1 MPAFPSLRRPLV
13 AAVAALIL
21 TLFASAPGARAAE
34 GTFSKVE
41 VLSAADSFFGGTTK
55 GLAEVVEKV
64 FSDLGEPNAYI
75 IGEEVSGAF
84 IFGLRYGKGELNRKG
99 FKGIDVY
106 WQGPSL
112 GFDFGGN
119 ASKSFVLVYNLK
131 NVEDLYQRYP
141 SVDGS
146 FYFVAGVGVN
156 YQRAGATTL
165 APIRTGVGLRLGGNL
180 GYVHYTK
187 DASAIPF

>member
-1 MPAFPSLRRPLV
+1 MPIVSCLRRPLT
-13 AAVAALIL
+13 AAVIGVLLAL
-21 TLFASAPGARAAE
+21 FVCAPGARAAE

-41 VLSAADSFFGGTTK
+41 VLSAADAFFGGVTK

-99 FKGIDVY
+99 QAGKTVY
-106 WQGPSL
+106 WQGPSV

-119 ASKSFVLVYNLK
+119 ASKSFVLVYNLADA
-131 NVEDLYQRYP
+131 EALYQRYP

-156 YQRAGATTL
+156 YQRAGDTTL
-165 APIRTGVGLRLGGNL
+165 APIRTGIGLRFGGNL

-187 DASAIPF
+187 DVSVMPF

>member
-1 MPAFPSLRRPLV
+1 MATLTRLCRPLV
-13 AAVAALIL
+13 AAFAVAALAML
-21 TLFASAPGARAAE
+21 LHAPAARAAE

-41 VLSAADSFFGGTTK
+41 VLSAADEFFGGVTK

-64 FSDLGEPNAYI
+64 FSDLGAPNAYI

-99 FKGIDVY
+99 HKGVDVY

-119 ASKSFVLVYNLK
+119 ASKTFVLVYNLGD
-131 NVEDLYQRYP
+131 VETLYQRYP

-156 YQRAGATTL
+156 YQRAGNTTV
-165 APIRTGVGLRLGGNL
+165 APIRTGVGLRFGGSL

-187 DASAIPF
+187 DASVVPF

>member
-1 MPAFPSLRRPLV
+1 MATISCLRRPLT
-13 AAVAALIL
+13 AAVVGALL
-21 TLFASAPGARAAE
+21 ALFLCAPGARAAE

-41 VLSAADSFFGGTTK
+41 VLSAVDEFFGGVTK

-75 IGEEVSGAF
+75 IGEEISGAF
-84 IFGLRYGKGELNRKG
+84 VFGLRYGRGELNRKG
-99 FKGIDVY
+99 QKGVDVY
-106 WQGPSL
+106 WQGPSI

-119 ASKSFVLVYNLK
+119 ASKSFVLVYNLRD
-131 NVEDLYQRYP
+131 VETLYQRFP

-156 YQRAGATTL
+156 YQRVGDTTL
-165 APIRTGVGLRLGGNL
+165 APIRTGVGLRFGGSL
-180 GYVHYTK
+180 GYLHYTK
-187 DASAIPF
+187 DASIVPF

>member
-1 MPAFPSLRRPLV
+1 MPTFSCRRRLGAAAIVIALVTFLYAPSL
-13 AAVAALIL
+13 
-21 TLFASAPGARAAE
+21 RAAE

-41 VLSAADSFFGGTTK
+41 VLSVADEFFGGVTK

-99 FKGIDVY
+99 HKGMTVY

-119 ASKSFVLVYNLK
+119 ASKSFVLVYNMSDP
-131 NVEDLYQRYP
+131 EALYQRYP
-141 SVDGS
+141 SIDGS
-146 FYFVAGVGVN
+146 IYVVAGVGVN
-156 YQRAGATTL
+156 YQRAGNTTL
-165 APIRTGVGLRLGGNL
+165 APIRTGVGLRFGGNL

-187 DASAIPF
+187 GASAVPF

>member
-1 MPAFPSLRRPLV
+1 MPTSTCLRRPLR
-13 AAVAALIL
+13 AAVIVAVLAIFLH
-21 TLFASAPGARAAE
+21 APVARAAE

-41 VLSAADSFFGGTTK
+41 VLSAADEFFGGVTK

-75 IGEEVSGAF
+75 IGEEISGAF

-99 FKGIDVY
+99 QAGKTVY

-119 ASKSFVLVYNLK
+119 ASKSFVLIYNLGD
-131 NVEDLYQRYP
+131 VETLYQRYP

-156 YQRAGATTL
+156 YQRAGDTTL
-165 APIRTGVGLRLGGNL
+165 APIRTGVGLRFGGSL

-187 DASAIPF
+187 DASLVPF